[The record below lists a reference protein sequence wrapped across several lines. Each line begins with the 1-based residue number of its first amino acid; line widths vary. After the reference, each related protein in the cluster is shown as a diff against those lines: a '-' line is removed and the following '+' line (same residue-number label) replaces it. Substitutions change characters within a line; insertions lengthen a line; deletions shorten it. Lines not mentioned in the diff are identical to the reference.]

1 MAKYITSNQ
10 ICETFDITKM
20 TLWRW
25 ETMTPWGVPFPAPA
39 FPPTRGSVKRY
50 LTKEVNAWEKK
61 CFGKKAVS

>member
-39 FPPTRGSVKRY
+39 FPPTRGSGSWRHTPFRKS
-50 LTKEVNAWEKK
+50 LHLI
-61 CFGKKAVS
+61 